1 MSFFSRLFAI
11 FRRKGNGQGSSD
23 EFRSLAQK
31 HSKAWSVVT
40 FEQDA
45 TKSSAQAYEAILRF
59 INDNSVD
66 IKTRT
71 AVLKKVLAILDSFRI
86 TYEYTNEAISTDM
99 SELLRYSIIGWTS
112 EASHPLL
119 DGVTGIIQM
128 LLQNTSIRMTS
139 EERKSIMAALLEC
152 RLACA
157 SRLAQDGFEADQAGI
172 VEGLINGIRIDIQ
185 GNVTGSRILDSI
197 QALKEE
203 LNRIPVPVVYPEFRN
218 YPEFAGTVDAA
229 IEAIRNKLRLTENEL
244 QSINANMESIRATYK
259 TLAENDPRR
268 DALSREYDVLKT
280 REKAAR
286 SIAETMT
293 NREGKLITLK
303 EAISLIKERVDL
315 AAQSEFI
322 KIFRNTNYLE
332 ILSSDKYEKIMAVLE
347 AYKAQY
353 SESRPNKRDIFDE
366 PKVNAKKTSALDDDV
381 QAETAKMNAKTS
393 ALDEDV
399 KSSHTLN

>member
-1 MSFFSRLFAI
+1 MSFFSRI
-11 FRRKGNGQGSSD
+11 FRRRRGNRRAQT
-23 EFRSLAQK
+23 EFRELAQK
-31 HSKAWSVVT
+31 NAKAWSVIN
-40 FEQDA
+40 FDPGA
-45 TKSSAQAYEAILRF
+45 HKSSAQTYESIQRF
-59 INDNSVD
+59 INDNSVPLE
-66 IKTRT
+66 TRMAT
-71 AVLKKVLAILDSFRI
+71 LKKVVAILDSFRV
-86 TYEYTNEAISTDM
+86 TYEYTNEPISEDM

-112 EASHPLL
+112 ESSHPLL
-119 DGVTGIIQM
+119 DGVTGVIQQ
-128 LLQNTSIRMTS
+128 LLQNTSIRMSS
-139 EERKSIMAALLEC
+139 EERKSIMSALLDC
-152 RLACA
+152 RLAC
-157 SRLAQDGFEADQAGI
+157 SNRLTQGGFEADQAGI

-268 DALSREYDVLKT
+268 DALSREYDILKT

-366 PKVNAKKTSALDDDV
+366 PKVSAKKTSALDDDV
-381 QAETAKMNAKTS
+381 QAETAKMTAKTS

-399 KSSHTLN
+399 KTSHTLN